1 MFARLLTLFIVL
13 PLVELTLM
21 MMLATYTD
29 SWLIPLLFVIVTGMV
44 GSWLAR
50 QQGFVIYQQIQREL
64 AAGRMPTDA
73 MIDGVMIFLAG
84 ILLISP
90 GVLTDLF
97 GITLFVPPLRRFYRR
112 QLVAWFHRTFKVS
125 VVAPMSGGERPGTS
139 KVIDSYVVEKNSP
152 DDISDQV

>member
-21 MMLATYTD
+21 MMLASYTD
-29 SWLIPLLFVIVTGMV
+29 SWLIPLLFVIGTGMV

-50 QQGFVIYQQIQREL
+50 QQGFAIYQQIQREL

-90 GVLTDLF
+90 GVLSDLF
-97 GITLFVPPLRRFYRR
+97 GITLFIPPLRRFYRR

-125 VVAPMSGGERPGTS
+125 AMPMPGGDRAGTS

-152 DDISDQV
+152 DDVSDQI